1 MSAVE
6 TGEVAARW
14 RTLRSARPGIRARDA
29 AAEIGISE
37 AELVASAVGD
47 TAVRLTDSPH
57 SLLHALPEVGR
68 CMAVTRN
75 ASVVSELRG
84 RYAGVVLGSDAGQIA
99 GDAIDLRVCLAHW
112 RHLFAI
118 DEPDPQRAGGRRR
131 SIQVFDAA
139 GNAVHE
145 VNLEPEGDARTW
157 DAVVATRSISAP
169 LVIQP
174 PARRGREIPDH
185 AVERGALIADW
196 DAMTET
202 HDFVHLL
209 ARHRVTQL
217 QALRL
222 AGVSRARPVK
232 AGAIDLV
239 LEAAASAG
247 DSIRIVVG
255 NHGCTQVFSG
265 RVHRIV
271 RHGPWLHVLDRA
283 FNLHLRADHVAQSW
297 VVARPT
303 RAGVVLSLEL
313 FDADGEAIA
322 IVVRN
327 RDGRDCAEDPG
338 WRAVLDRLG
347 AVAP

>member
-57 SLLHALPEVGR
+57 GLLYALPEVGR
-68 CMAVTRN
+68 CKALTGN
-75 ASVVSELRG
+75 ASAVSELRG
-84 RYAGVVLGSDAGQIA
+84 RYAGVVLGSDAGQVA
-99 GDAIDLRVCLAHW
+99 GDGIDLRVCLAHW
-112 RHLFAI
+112 CHLFAI

-139 GNAVHE
+139 GDAVHE
-145 VNLEPEGDARTW
+145 VNLEPDSDACTW
-157 DAVVATRSISAP
+157 DAVVATRSTSAP
-169 LVIQP
+169 LVIQ

-202 HDFVHLL
+202 HEFVHLL
-209 ARHRVTQL
+209 ARHGVTRL

-222 AGVSRARPVK
+222 AGVSRARPVQ

-255 NHGCTQVFSG
+255 SRGCTQVFSG

-283 FNLHLRADHVAQSW
+283 FNLHLRADHIAQSW
-297 VVARPT
+297 VVAKPT

-327 RDGRDCAEDPG
+327 RDGRECAEDPG